1 MEGIIVENPLLYLG
15 VANVI
20 AAILSW
26 KRNQDPLWCV
36 VAFLL
41 GGLYVIYWLITMDD
55 YDD

>member
-1 MEGIIVENPLLYLG
+1 MEGIFVENPFLYVG

-41 GGLYVIYWLITMDD
+41 GGFYVIYWLITMDD
-55 YDD
+55 YE

>member
-1 MEGIIVENPLLYLG
+1 MESIVVENPLLYIG
-15 VANVI
+15 NVI

-36 VAFLL
+36 VAFLV
-41 GGLYVIYWLITMDD
+41 GWFYVIYWLITMGD